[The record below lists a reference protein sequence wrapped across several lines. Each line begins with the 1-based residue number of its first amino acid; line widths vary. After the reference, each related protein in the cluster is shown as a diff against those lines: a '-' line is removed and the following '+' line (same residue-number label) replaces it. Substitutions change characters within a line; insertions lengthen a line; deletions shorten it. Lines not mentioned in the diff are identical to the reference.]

1 MREAPSIPFNAL
13 HALVLVAR
21 HGALGPAAEALG
33 VTPGAVSQH
42 IRRAEDRSGLALF
55 ERTPKGLV
63 PTRALL
69 EVLTDLDTG
78 FTALTRAQAGLMAP
92 SRDRNLLTVT
102 VGNVFASRWL
112 IWRLADLGATHPE
125 IELKLLTTGALVDLG
140 RPDVDC
146 GIRFGAGDWPGV
158 AAEPIGTHAV
168 FPVCAPALAE
178 RLRTPA
184 DLAHVPVIMDQASML
199 SWPDWLATVGQ
210 PDLKL
215 SGPTISDPAL
225 AFDAAIAGQG
235 VLLALGIMA
244 DYGLERRQVVA
255 PFPTITHSKF
265 GYWFATAKG
274 RGLPARTRKFRSW
287 LLSQMN
293 ACETATQKVV
303 ARRSL

>member
-1 MREAPSIPFNAL
+1 MIEVPFIPFNAL
-13 HALVLVAR
+13 HALALVAR

-33 VTPGAVSQH
+33 VTPGAVSQQ
-42 IRRAEDRSGLALF
+42 IRRAEIRAGLALF

-69 EVLTDLDTG
+69 GVLGDLDTG
-78 FTALTRAQAGLMAP
+78 FTALARAQANLMAP
-92 SRDRNLLTVT
+92 SQDRNLLTVT

-112 IWRLADLGATHPE
+112 IWRLASWGAVHPE
-125 IELKLLTTGALVDLG
+125 VELKLLTTGTLVDLN

-146 GIRFGAGDWPGV
+146 GIRFGAGDWSGV
-158 AAEPIGTHAV
+158 VAEPIGTHAV

-178 RLRTPA
+178 RLSSPA
-184 DLAHVPVIMDQASML
+184 DLAHVPVIMDQSSML
-199 SWPDWLATVGQ
+199 SWPDWLAVVGQ

-244 DYGLERRQVVA
+244 EYGLERGQVVA
-255 PFPTITHSKF
+255 PFPTVTHSKF
-265 GYWFATAKG
+265 GYWFATAMG
-274 RGLPARTRKFRSW
+274 RELPARTRKFRSW
-287 LLSQMN
+287 LLGQMN

-303 ARRSL
+303 ARRHI

>member
-1 MREAPSIPFNAL
+1 MSDAPSIAFNAL
-13 HALVLVAR
+13 HALALVAR

-42 IRRAEDRSGLALF
+42 IRRAEQRTGLALF

-69 EVLTDLDTG
+69 AVLGDLDTG
-78 FTALTRAQAGLMAP
+78 FEALARAQSGLMAP
-92 SRDRNLLTVT
+92 SQDRNLLTVT

-112 IWRLADLGATHPE
+112 IWRLGDLGATHPE

-146 GIRFGAGDWPGV
+146 GIRFGSGQWKGV
-158 AAEPIGTHAV
+158 EVEPIGTHTV

-178 RLRTPA
+178 RLKTPA
-184 DLAHVPVIMDQASML
+184 DLAGVPVIMDQASML
-199 SWPDWLATVGQ
+199 SWPDWLAAAGVPG
-210 PDLKL
+210 LKL
-215 SGPTISDPAL
+215 SGPAISDPAL

-235 VLLALGIMA
+235 VLLALGVMA
-244 DYGLERRQVVA
+244 EYGLERGQVVA
-255 PFPTITHSKF
+255 PFQTVTRSSH

-274 RGLPARTRKFRSW
+274 RQLPARTRKFRAW
-287 LLSQMN
+287 LLGQMRD
-293 ACETATQKVV
+293 CEDATQKVV
-303 ARRSL
+303 AKRDP

>member
-1 MREAPSIPFNAL
+1 MSEAPLIPFNAL
-13 HALVLVAR
+13 HALALVAH

-42 IRRAEDRSGLALF
+42 IRRAEERTGLALF

-63 PTRALL
+63 PTRALMA
-69 EVLTDLDTG
+69 VLTDLETG
-78 FTALTRAQAGLMAP
+78 FAALARARGALMAP
-92 SRDRNLLTVT
+92 SQNRNLLTVT

-112 IWRLADLGATHPE
+112 IWRLGDLGAAHPE

-146 GIRFGAGDWPGV
+146 GIRFGSGDWAGV
-158 AAEPIGTHAV
+158 DAEPIGTHAV
-168 FPVCAPALAE
+168 FPVCTPALAE

-184 DLAHVPVIMDQASML
+184 DLAAVPVIMDQASML
-199 SWPDWLATVGQ
+199 SWPEWLTAAGAPGLELT
-210 PDLKL
+210 
-215 SGPTISDPAL
+215 GPTISDPAL

-244 DYGLERRQVVA
+244 DYGLERGQVVA
-255 PFPTITHSKF
+255 PFKTITHSGF

-274 RGLPARTRKFRSW
+274 RDLPARTRKFRSW
-287 LLSQMN
+287 LFNQMR
-293 ACETATQKVV
+293 ACEDATRKVV
-303 ARRSL
+303 AKPDP

>member
-1 MREAPSIPFNAL
+1 MSEGPSLPFNAL
-13 HALVLVAR
+13 HALALVAR

-42 IRRAEDRSGLALF
+42 IRRAEDRCGLALF

-69 EVLTDLDTG
+69 GVLADLDTG
-78 FTALTRAQAGLMAP
+78 FTALSRAQAGLMAP
-92 SRDRNLLTVT
+92 SQDRNLLTVT

-112 IWRLADLGATHPE
+112 IWRLADLGAVHPE

-146 GIRFGAGDWPGV
+146 AIRFGAGDWPGV
-158 AAEPIGTHAV
+158 SAEPIGTHAV
-168 FPVCAPALAE
+168 FPICAPAVAE
-178 RLRTPA
+178 RLKTPA

-199 SWPDWLATVGQ
+199 SWPDWLAAVGQ

-244 DYGLERRQVVA
+244 EYGLERGQVVA

-274 RGLPARTRKFRSW
+274 RELPARTRKFRSW
-287 LLSQMN
+287 LVGQMN

-303 ARRSL
+303 ARRAL

>member
-1 MREAPSIPFNAL
+1 MSDAPAIPFNAL
-13 HALVLVAR
+13 HALALVAR

-42 IRRAEDRSGLALF
+42 IRRAEDRCGLALF

-69 EVLTDLDTG
+69 GVLGDLDTG
-78 FTALTRAQAGLMAP
+78 FAALARAQASLMTP
-92 SRDRNLLTVT
+92 SQNRNLLTVT

-112 IWRLADLGATHPE
+112 IWRLADLGAVHPE

-146 GIRFGAGDWPGV
+146 AIRFGAGDWPGV
-158 AAEPIGTHAV
+158 TAEPIGTHAV
-168 FPVCAPALAE
+168 FPICAPALAE
-178 RLRTPA
+178 RLKTPA
-184 DLAHVPVIMDQASML
+184 DLVHVPVIMDQASML
-199 SWPDWLATVGQ
+199 SWPDWLAAAGQ

-215 SGPTISDPAL
+215 SGPAISDPAL

-244 DYGLERRQVVA
+244 EYGLERGQVVA
-255 PFPTITHSKF
+255 PFATITHSKF

-274 RGLPARTRKFRSW
+274 RELPARTRKFRSW
-287 LLSQMN
+287 LVGQMS
-293 ACETATQKVV
+293 ACETRTQKVV
-303 ARRSL
+303 ARRAE

>member
-1 MREAPSIPFNAL
+1 MSDAPAIPFNAL
-13 HALVLVAR
+13 HALALVAR

-42 IRRAEDRSGLALF
+42 IRRAEERCGLALF

-63 PTRALL
+63 PTHALL
-69 EVLTDLDTG
+69 GVLGDLDTG
-78 FTALTRAQAGLMAP
+78 FAALARAQASLMTP
-92 SRDRNLLTVT
+92 SQNRNLLTVT

-112 IWRLADLGATHPE
+112 IWRLADLGAVHPE
-125 IELKLLTTGALVDLG
+125 IELKLLTTGAHVDLG

-146 GIRFGAGDWPGV
+146 AIRFGAGDWPGV
-158 AAEPIGTHAV
+158 SAEPIGTHAV
-168 FPVCAPALAE
+168 FPICAPALAE
-178 RLRTPA
+178 RLKTPA

-199 SWPDWLATVGQ
+199 SWPDWLAAAGQ

-215 SGPTISDPAL
+215 SGPAISDPAL

-244 DYGLERRQVVA
+244 EYGLERGQVVA

-265 GYWFATAKG
+265 GYWFATARG
-274 RGLPARTRKFRSW
+274 RELPARTRKFRSW
-287 LLSQMN
+287 LVGQMS
-293 ACETATQKVV
+293 ACETRTQKVV
-303 ARRSL
+303 ARRAE